1 MTAIQPFTFI
11 HAADLHLDSPFKG
24 MSGLPGAVRE
34 RIKESTFAALE
45 RLVHSAFREK
55 ADFVV
60 ISGDIYDAADRSLRA
75 QLRFQKAVSRLAEAG
90 IGVYLIHGNHD
101 PMNGGRASLDWPDKV
116 HVFPADRV
124 ESVEVTTRERGII
137 AEVHGMSFA
146 SASVTENLARY
157 YRAGRPDV
165 YQIALLHT
173 NVDGDPSHDNYAP
186 CTRQQLIQS
195 GMHYWALGHI
205 HTRAVLHEEPYI
217 VYPGNIQGRSIKE
230 CGPRGCYVV
239 RVGEDG
245 GTDLDFIEL
254 NDIRWE
260 LCKVSIEQLQTEQE
274 LKDLIEE
281 ELERLLGEA
290 GGKDVIVRF
299 ILEGRGPLHLKLR
312 DSHVLDELVQ
322 ELREEQTAL
331 VTGGA
336 GRTASFVWIESAV
349 DRTGRELDLS
359 SLKAEG
365 GFLGDLISISE
376 ELLDSPEQLE
386 AFVLEACKPLM
397 DNPKLARALGPALPG
412 RPAELLAAARELALD
427 LLAEDRGWE
436 G

>member
-1 MTAIQPFTFI
+1 M
-11 HAADLHLDSPFKG
+11 
-24 MSGLPGAVRE
+24 
-34 RIKESTFAALE
+34 
-45 RLVHSAFREK
+45 
-55 ADFVV
+55 
-60 ISGDIYDAADRSLRA
+60 
-75 QLRFQKAVSRLAEAG
+75 
-90 IGVYLIHGNHD
+90 
-101 PMNGGRASLDWPDKV
+101 
-116 HVFPADRV
+116 
-124 ESVEVTTRERGII
+124 
-137 AEVHGMSFA
+137 
-146 SASVTENLARY
+146 
-157 YRAGRPDV
+157 
-165 YQIALLHT
+165 
-173 NVDGDPSHDNYAP
+173 
-186 CTRQQLIQS
+186 
-195 GMHYWALGHI
+195 
-205 HTRAVLHEEPYI
+205 
-217 VYPGNIQGRSIKE
+217 
-230 CGPRGCYVV
+230 V